1 MSAVGVGQASL
12 LDRSWPTVLLVA
24 GCVGIALGSQVRPAV
39 GLVLVSALVL
49 GVAGAREQ
57 GRRRVLLTAVS
68 LALVGLAWGGL
79 RAAQLERSVLQ
90 RLDSTAAARVVV
102 TGPARRTRFA
112 LRAPALVTRFDGVAL
127 RERVLLE
134 LPLGRAPPQGAVLE
148 VRARPTRPRGPETGF
163 DERAWLARQGVH
175 VVLRARD
182 ARIVG
187 RRGGIGGVADR
198 LRAHLQGTLAGGTAG
213 ERRALVT
220 GIVLGEESELAPEL
234 RDAFRAS
241 GLMHLLAVSGQNVAI
256 TALGV
261 VALARLLLV
270 GRRAGELLAIAAV
283 VAYALAAGWQPS
295 VVRAAVAG
303 CLASLAWLTARPRDR
318 WHAMAVGALVL
329 LVWTPYAFLE
339 PGFQLS
345 FGAVAAIFV
354 LVPRLAHRLAGTP
367 IHGRP
372 AELLAVAAA
381 CGAVTAPI
389 VWVHFG
395 AIPLWTVPANVL
407 AEPAMPPLVGLALV
421 SALVEPI
428 SPSSAA
434 ALAWLAGWCGAW
446 IAFVARTIAALPGAE
461 LDSWW
466 AIGVLAALVAALVL
480 VARLPRAR
488 RAGATVVAVSL
499 GLTAL
504 LGWWTLRDGP
514 TWTPPAG
521 LRMTVLDVGQG
532 DAILL
537 ETRAGAVL
545 VDQGPPEADVAGQ
558 LRRGGVRALSAIV
571 LTHPQRDHVG
581 GAADVLRRLAVG
593 VVLDP
598 GLDPSAS
605 PDQRA
610 ALAAARR
617 GGVRVRLVRAGDVL
631 RVGRLRLEVLWPDG
645 PGSPAEDPNLRAV
658 VLLARFGST
667 SALLTADAESVVTL
681 RLALRRVDVLKV
693 AHHGSA
699 DPGLPELLRRLR
711 PRLAVMS
718 VGAGNDYG
726 HPTPETLGALEQIAG
741 LDVLRTDRNGPIVI
755 ESDGRALTV
764 RTGR

>member
-1 MSAVGVGQASL
+1 MSTSGAGRAPL
-12 LDRSWPTVLLVA
+12 LDRSWPTVLVLA
-24 GCVGIALGSQVRPAV
+24 GCVGIALGSHLRPAV
-39 GLVLVSALVL
+39 ALVLVSALVL
-49 GVAGAREQ
+49 GLAGAREQ
-57 GRRRVLLTAVS
+57 GRRRVLLAAVS

-90 RLDSTAAARVVV
+90 RLDSTESARVVV
-102 TGPARRTRFA
+102 TGPVRRTRYA
-112 LRAPALVTRFDGVAL
+112 LRAPAVVTRFDGLTL

-163 DERAWLARQGVH
+163 DERAWLSRQGVH

-198 LRAHLQGTLAGGTAG
+198 LRAHLQGTLARGTAG

-220 GIVLGEESELAPEL
+220 GIVLGEESELAPPL
-234 RDAFRAS
+234 REAFRAS

-261 VALARLLLV
+261 VALARLALV
-270 GRRAGELLAIAAV
+270 GRRAGELLAVAAV
-283 VAYALAAGWQPS
+283 LAYALAAGWQPS

-303 CLASLAWLTARPRDR
+303 CLTSLAWLTARPRDR
-318 WHAMAVGALVL
+318 WHAMALGALLL

-354 LVPRLAHRLAGTP
+354 VVPRLARRLEGTP
-367 IHGRP
+367 IRGRP

-389 VWVHFG
+389 VWLHFE
-395 AIPLWTVPANVL
+395 AVPLWTVPANVL
-407 AEPAMPPLVGLALV
+407 AEPAMPPLVGLALA
-421 SALVEPI
+421 SALVEPV

-446 IAFVARTIAALPGAE
+446 IAFVARTFASLPGAE
-461 LDSWW
+461 IDSWG
-466 AIGVLAALVAALVL
+466 AVGALGVVGVALVL
-480 VARLPRAR
+480 IARPPRAR
-488 RAGATVVAVSL
+488 RAGATLVTASL

-504 LGWWTLRDGP
+504 VGWWALSDRP
-514 TWTPPAG
+514 AWAPPAG
-521 LRMTVLDVGQG
+521 LRLTVLDVGQG

-558 LRRGGVRALSAIV
+558 LRRGGLRALSAIV

-593 VVLDP
+593 VVLNP

-610 ALAAARR
+610 ALEAARR
-617 GGVRVRLVRAGDVL
+617 GGVRIRLARAGDVL
-631 RVGRLRLEVLWPDG
+631 RVGGLRLDILWPDG
-645 PGSPAEDPNLRAV
+645 TGPPGEDPNLRAV

-667 SALLTADAESVVTL
+667 SALLSADAESVVML
-681 RLALRRVDVLKV
+681 RLRLPRVDVLKV

-711 PRLAVMS
+711 PRVAVVS

-726 HPTPETLGALEQIAG
+726 HPTPETLAALDAVAG
-741 LDVLRTDRNGPIVI
+741 LDVLRTDRDGPVVI
-755 ESDGRALTV
+755 ESDGRAMTV
-764 RTGR
+764 RTGG

>member
-1 MSAVGVGQASL
+1 MSPLGAGRASL
-12 LDRSWPTVLLVA
+12 LDRSWPTALLVA
-24 GCVGIALGSQVRPAV
+24 GCVGIALGGRARPAV
-39 GLVLVSALVL
+39 TLVLLAALVL
-49 GVAGAREQ
+49 AVAGAREQ
-57 GRRRVLLTAVS
+57 GRRRVLLAAVS
-68 LALVGLAWGGL
+68 LALIGLAWGGL

-90 RLDSTAAARVVV
+90 RLDTTGSARVVV

-112 LRAPALVTRFDGVAL
+112 LRAPAIVTRFGGIAL

-134 LPLGRAPPQGAVLE
+134 LPPGRAPPQGAILE
-148 VRARPTRPRGPETGF
+148 VHARPTRPRGPETGF

-175 VVLRARD
+175 VVLRARA

-198 LRAHLQGTLAGGTAG
+198 LRAHLESTLASGTVG

-220 GIVLGEESELAPEL
+220 GIVLGEESELAPAL

-354 LVPRLAHRLAGTP
+354 VVPRLARRLEGTP

-389 VWVHFG
+389 VWLHFG

-407 AEPAMPPLVGLALV
+407 AEPAMPPLVGLALASSV
-421 SALVEPI
+421 VEPV

-461 LDSWW
+461 IDSWQAV
-466 AIGVLAALVAALVL
+466 AILGALAAASVV
-480 VARLPRAR
+480 VARRPRAR
-488 RAGATVVAVSL
+488 RAGATLVAVSL
-499 GLTAL
+499 GLAVL

-514 TWTPPAG
+514 AWSPPVG

-558 LRRGGVRALSAIV
+558 LRRAGVRSLSALV

-581 GAADVLRRLAVG
+581 GAADVVSRLEVG
-593 VVLDP
+593 VALHP
-598 GLDPSAS
+598 GLDPAAS

-617 GGVRVRLVRAGDVL
+617 EGVRVRLVRAGDSL
-631 RVGRLRLEVLWPDG
+631 RVGGLRLEVLWPDG
-645 PGSPAEDPNLRAV
+645 PGSPAEDPNLRAI

-681 RLALRRVDVLKV
+681 RLRLPQVDVLKV

-699 DPGLPELLRRLR
+699 DPGLTELLRRLR
-711 PRLAVMS
+711 PRVAVMS

-726 HPTPETLGALEQIAG
+726 HPTPETLAALDAVAG
-741 LDVLRTDRNGPIVI
+741 LEVLRTDRNGPVVI

-764 RTGR
+764 RSGR